1 MKTTKYLLLML
12 LTLLGA
18 KGLNAQTK
26 EAYAYLSE
34 DGKTLAFYYNGDRSS
49 IRTGTTYGMNTG
61 TNSPNWN
68 AKASNITTV
77 IFDRSFADYHPT
89 TCYSWFRN
97 CSNIDFIS
105 VYNLQNLNTDQVTD
119 MSFMFTNCTSLTNFN
134 LSHFDTSN
142 VTSMKNMFSNCT
154 SLECLD
160 LSHFDTSNVTDM
172 SYMFSNCS
180 SLTSLDVSNFDTSNV
195 TDIYNMFY
203 VCSSLTS
210 LDVSNFDTSNVI
222 VMSGMFSSCTSL
234 ESLDVSNFDTSNVTD
249 MDYMFMNCSSLT
261 SLDLSSFIF
270 NQSSNNNFAYDCSS
284 LKTLTVPATA
294 NFLNST
300 AFNYVGTKEAPCT
313 LFYPEDFTPSGTSNY
328 NSYFKWK
335 GGYFKEANE
344 AYAHLSS
351 DGLTLTF
358 YYDRNRSN
366 REGMTFDIKTSY
378 AYPTWNTK
386 ASNITTVV
394 FDPSFANY
402 HPTTCSGWFCNFK
415 KISNISELQYFN
427 TDQVTDMF
435 DMFYGC
441 SSLTSLDLSHFDTSN
456 VTDMS
461 YMFNGCSSLTSLD
474 VSGFNTSNVTN
485 MQCVFFGCSGLTSLD
500 LSNFDFS
507 SVSSTGND
515 YLLRGCSGLKT
526 LTIPATADLLG
537 SNACTGVGTENA
549 PCVLIYPSSFTP
561 PSYTGNCFL
570 WKSGYFKEA
579 DPEPYVVLD
588 GSILTFY
595 YDKNR
600 SNYSTTFD
608 LNTGSN
614 TPEWYSN
621 GSSVESVV
629 FDASFGDARPRS
641 CSFWFFGMTYLTTIT
656 GIENLKTDE
665 VTEMMNMF
673 GACIN
678 LNDLDVSGFNTS
690 NVTNMSLMFQNCRS
704 LTSLDVSNFD
714 TPNVTDMSD
723 MFIKCSNLTSLDV
736 SNFKTENVTDFLGMF
751 EGCSS
756 LTSLDLRNFSF
767 NSAIYTESF
776 LKDCSSL
783 KSLAISATAINLKA
797 SACEGVGT
805 AASPCT
811 LIYPEG
817 FTLNPSETGEG
828 WFKWKSG
835 YFKEA
840 IKEAYAVLDG
850 STLTFYYDKNRS
862 NYTTTYDLNTG
873 STSPGWYNDRT
884 SVESVV
890 FDSSFADARP
900 TSCYSWFAGMKN
912 LTSITGIEYLN
923 TEEVTTM
930 VYMFNNCTGLESLDL
945 SGFNTAKVT
954 RMYSMFSDCSNM
966 TALDVSG
973 FNTTQVTDMRHM
985 FYNCS
990 SVESLDLSS
999 FTFST
1004 NSSYML
1010 YNCSGLKTLT
1020 ISSSADRLN
1029 SNACYCI
1036 GSESAPCALIYPDG
1050 FNLNPSIGTSW
1061 YKWKDGYFKDG
1072 KPKAYAVFHGST
1084 LTFCYDTNFYF
1095 HLNSTMY
1102 SLNTEDNN
1110 PGWYNSRTYVTT
1122 VVFDTSFADV
1132 RPTSCYKWFYGM
1144 SNLTTITGIG
1154 NLKTDDVTNMY
1165 GMFYNC
1171 SSLTSLDVSTFNTTN
1186 VTNMY
1191 GMFYGCSGLTN
1202 LDLSNFDFS
1211 SISSSRDTYYLLKDC
1226 IGLET
1231 LIIPATPN
1239 NLNANACEGV
1249 GTVDDPCTLIY
1260 PDGFTLNPSETGEG
1274 WFKWKSGY
1282 FKEAI
1287 KEAYAVLDG
1296 STLTFYY
1303 DKNRSNYSTTFDL
1316 NTGSNTP
1323 EWYSNRTSVE
1333 SVVFDASFADAR
1345 PTSCYYWFYGMKK
1358 IKPIE
1363 GIKYLNTSEVTTM
1376 YGMFYNCINL
1386 TSLDVSH
1393 FDTSNVTSM
1402 SNMFWGC
1409 HSLKSLDVSGFNTSN
1424 VNNMTR
1430 MFYGCSGLTN
1440 LDVSG
1445 FNTEKVT
1452 TIVGMFFNCSGLTS
1466 LDLSNFDF
1474 SSIPYHSSIY
1484 TDNLLSNCIGLKTL
1498 IIPAAANDY
1507 FKANACTGVGTD
1519 EDPCVLI
1526 YPSDMEIDKT
1536 GYEENGYF
1544 MWKSGYFKE
1553 NNILPGDANE
1563 DDHVTVADVMLTVN
1577 KVLGK
1582 TLTTFNETNADV
1594 NSDGKITVSDVM
1606 GIVKIVLGGS
1616 GNSSAPSNAFFSF
1629 SDGMA
1634 LTAKGS
1640 ELTLHLTGTGTYT
1653 ATQMT
1658 VTLPEGCRLE
1668 SAQIVASRSNGH
1680 SVLTSDLGNGHYRVV
1695 IYSAS
1700 GLPFGPSCT
1709 DLLRLRV
1716 SGHHN
1721 GDLAVSDIQ
1730 VVDPLTATV
1739 LLSDV
1744 SGIATGID
1752 GLGTDASSDGDWY
1765 TTQGQR
1771 VSTPTRGVY
1780 IRNGQKKVVR

>member
-119 MSFMFTNCTSLTNFN
+119 MSFMFTNCTSLTNFD

-154 SLECLD
+154 SLESLD

-358 YYDRNRSN
+358 YYDRYRSN
-366 REGMTFDIKTSY
+366 RTGKTFDIKTSY
-378 AYPTWNTK
+378 TYPAWYTI

-588 GSILTFY
+588 GSTLTFY
-595 YDKNR
+595 YDGLR
-600 SNYSTTFD
+600 TTREGTTYD
-608 LNTGSN
+608 LNTNYNKPG
-614 TPEWYSN
+614 WYDNASD
-621 GSSVESVV
+621 VTKVV
-629 FDASFGDARPRS
+629 FVPTFADARPTS

-714 TPNVTDMSD
+714 TPNVTDMSH
-723 MFIKCSNLTSLDV
+723 MFIKCSNLPNLDV

-783 KSLAISATAINLKA
+783 KSLAISATANNLKA

-811 LIYPEG
+811 LIYPE
-817 FTLNPSETGEG
+817 
-828 WFKWKSG
+828 
-835 YFKEA
+835 
-840 IKEAYAVLDG
+840 
-850 STLTFYYDKNRS
+850 
-862 NYTTTYDLNTG
+862 
-873 STSPGWYNDRT
+873 
-884 SVESVV
+884 
-890 FDSSFADARP
+890 
-900 TSCYSWFAGMKN
+900 
-912 LTSITGIEYLN
+912 
-923 TEEVTTM
+923 
-930 VYMFNNCTGLESLDL
+930 
-945 SGFNTAKVT
+945 
-954 RMYSMFSDCSNM
+954 
-966 TALDVSG
+966 
-973 FNTTQVTDMRHM
+973 
-985 FYNCS
+985 
-990 SVESLDLSS
+990 
-999 FTFST
+999 
-1004 NSSYML
+1004 
-1010 YNCSGLKTLT
+1010 
-1020 ISSSADRLN
+1020 
-1029 SNACYCI
+1029 
-1036 GSESAPCALIYPDG
+1036 
-1050 FNLNPSIGTSW
+1050 
-1061 YKWKDGYFKDG
+1061 
-1072 KPKAYAVFHGST
+1072 
-1084 LTFCYDTNFYF
+1084 
-1095 HLNSTMY
+1095 
-1102 SLNTEDNN
+1102 
-1110 PGWYNSRTYVTT
+1110 
-1122 VVFDTSFADV
+1122 
-1132 RPTSCYKWFYGM
+1132 
-1144 SNLTTITGIG
+1144 
-1154 NLKTDDVTNMY
+1154 
-1165 GMFYNC
+1165 
-1171 SSLTSLDVSTFNTTN
+1171 
-1186 VTNMY
+1186 
-1191 GMFYGCSGLTN
+1191 
-1202 LDLSNFDFS
+1202 
-1211 SISSSRDTYYLLKDC
+1211 
-1226 IGLET
+1226 
-1231 LIIPATPN
+1231 
-1239 NLNANACEGV
+1239 
-1249 GTVDDPCTLIY
+1249 
-1260 PDGFTLNPSETGEG
+1260 GFTLNPSETGEG

-1544 MWKSGYFKE
+1544 IWKSGYFKDAG
-1553 NNILPGDANE
+1553 LPGDANE
-1563 DDHVTVADVMLTVN
+1563 DGHVTVADVMLTVN

-1582 TLTTFNETNADV
+1582 TLATFNERNADV

-1606 GIVKIVLGGS
+1606 GIVKIVLSGG

-1629 SDGMA
+1629 TDGMA
-1634 LTAKGS
+1634 LTANGS

-1653 ATQMT
+1653 ASQMT
-1658 VTLPEGCRLE
+1658 TGTPHRASVSPLPP
-1668 SAQIVASRSNGH
+1668 VAS
-1680 SVLTSDLGNGHYRVV
+1680 
-1695 IYSAS
+1695 ISA
-1700 GLPFGPSCT
+1700 T
-1709 DLLRLRV
+1709 DRKR
-1716 SGHHN
+1716 
-1721 GDLAVSDIQ
+1721 
-1730 VVDPLTATV
+1730 
-1739 LLSDV
+1739 
-1744 SGIATGID
+1744 
-1752 GLGTDASSDGDWY
+1752 W
-1765 TTQGQR
+1765 
-1771 VSTPTRGVY
+1771 
-1780 IRNGQKKVVR
+1780 